1 MTTIPFYSEQRITP
15 SVKEVLAF
23 AVREVYGDE
32 KVSFKK
38 VDTLREGVLSFG
50 KKGKGVY
57 TLSPKQIPVV
67 PNAVSVLK
75 QSLKVH
81 RDGYPLPEF
90 QYTVVDKPSEVID
103 RLLDQLW
110 YACDKKVSL
119 DTEWDKDG
127 RILCLSMYYPQ
138 TNMVTVFSEEVMQD
152 PEARAAVYKFIQG
165 HYYTIWANGKADQV
179 AVELDAGVRLP
190 CWFDTMLAHHS
201 IHPSASGQHGLKEM
215 ALRYFGIEDW
225 DKEIRKYSHKGKDD
239 VDFGRV
245 PRELLYLYNAYD
257 SFYTYWLEDY
267 FEPLVVDSNAFW
279 TEVRWANYFV
289 DVEVYGNRVDLDAVS
304 DLRDSLMEKEAVLEE
319 TLREYGI
326 ENPRSPKQILTAL
339 RRYIPKLK
347 GTKAEILEDHK
358 GVPAVAALLEYRKY
372 NKQRG
377 TYCDAYLRAADDDG
391 VFHPT
396 FNVHGTGSG
405 RMSGSNPNT
414 TNVPR
419 VKALRNLYI
428 PHEGHV
434 LISTDLSQ
442 AELRIQAVLSGDEA
456 LIAAFAPGAG
466 DFFDNLMP
474 AAFPDQFEDVDA
486 YRAFKAD
493 DHTAAK
499 NVRAKLK
506 GVIYGLNFGRGA
518 AAIGVAIEMATEE
531 AQEII
536 DNFFSAYPTWA
547 EWRKK
552 VESAAVDPEEREYL
566 TTILGLTFD
575 TEVITGRNRASVQ
588 RSALSFLPQ
597 GNVAYIAVTGMC
609 MIIDRLKRD
618 FPEAHVVNFV
628 HDDIIVSAPPEQADE
643 IGKMMQECLET
654 AGREAFGDVVL
665 FAAEPNSAA
674 RWGEMPD

>member
-1 MTTIPFYSEQRITP
+1 MTTIEFYAEQKMTP
-15 SVKEVLAF
+15 AAKEVLAF

-38 VDTLREGVLSFG
+38 VPVLREGVLSFG

-90 QYTVVDKPSEVID
+90 QYQVISD
-103 RLLDQLW
+103 PFDVIRHLTNTLQ
-110 YACDKKVSL
+110 YAFDKKVSL

-127 RILCLSMYYPQ
+127 RILCLSMYYPD

-152 PEARAAVYKFIQG
+152 KAAAKTVYEFIQG

-245 PRELLYLYNAYD
+245 PRDLLYLYNAYD

-279 TEVRWANYFV
+279 TEVKWANYFV
-289 DVEVYGNRVDLDAVS
+289 DVEVYGNRVDLDAVN
-304 DLRDSLMEKEAVLEE
+304 DLRDSLMEKEAVLERK
-319 TLREYGI
+319 LKEYGI

-347 GTKAEILEDHK
+347 GTDKKLLEAHK
-358 GVPAVAALLEYRKY
+358 TVPAVATLLEYRKY
-372 NKQRG
+372 NKQRA
-377 TYCDAYLRAADDDG
+377 TYCDAYLRAADDNG

-419 VKALRNLYI
+419 AVELRNLYI

-434 LISTDLSQ
+434 LISTDLAQ
-442 AELRIQAVLSGDEA
+442 AELRIQAVLSGDPA
-456 LIAAFAPGAG
+456 LIAAFAPDAG
-466 DFFDNLMP
+466 DFFDQLMP
-474 AAFPDQFEDVDA
+474 VAFPDLFEDIAA
-486 YRAFKAD
+486 YKALKKEDPARAKD
-493 DHTAAK
+493 L
-499 NVRAKLK
+499 RAKLK

-518 AAIGVAIEMATEE
+518 AAIGEAIEMEKEE
-531 AQEII
+531 AQAII
-536 DNFFSAYPTWA
+536 DNFFSNYPVWA
-547 EWRKK
+547 QWRKE
-552 VESAAVDPEEREYL
+552 VEEAAVDAEKRDFL

-575 TEVITGRNRASVQ
+575 AEVITGRNRASVQ

-628 HDDIIVSAPPEQADE
+628 HDDIIVSGPPEQAE
-643 IGKMMQECLET
+643 KIGLMMQECLEQ
-654 AGREAFGDVVL
+654 AGRDAFGDVVL
-665 FAAEPNSAA
+665 FAAEPDTGL
-674 RWGEMPD
+674 RWGELLG

>member
-1 MTTIPFYSEQRITP
+1 MPTIEFYTEQKMTP
-15 SVKEVLAF
+15 SAKEVLAY
-23 AVREVYGDE
+23 AVREVYGTE

-38 VDTLREGVLSFG
+38 VPVLKEGVLSFG

-67 PNAVSVLK
+67 PNAVSVLT

-81 RDGYPLPEF
+81 RDGYPLPPF
-90 QYTVVDKPSEVID
+90 RYQVISDALDVSQHLPGVLDAAFDKP
-103 RLLDQLW
+103 
-110 YACDKKVSL
+110 VSL

-127 RILCLSMYYPQ
+127 HILCLSMYYPN

-152 PEARAAVYKFIQG
+152 PEARAVVYEFIQG

-179 AVELDAGVRLP
+179 AIELDAGVRVP

-201 IHPSASGQHGLKEM
+201 LHPSASGQHGLKEM
-215 ALRYFGIEDW
+215 VLRYFGVEDW

-245 PRELLYLYNAYD
+245 PRHLLYKYNAYD
-257 SFYTYWLEDY
+257 SFYTYHLEDY
-267 FEPLVVDSNAFW
+267 FEPLVVDRNAFW
-279 TEVRWANYFV
+279 TEVMWANYFV
-289 DVEVYGNRVDLDAVS
+289 DVEVYGNRVDLDAVN
-304 DLRDSLMEKEAVLEE
+304 DLRDNLMEKEAVLEE

-339 RRYIPKLK
+339 RRYIPKLT
-347 GTKAEILEDHK
+347 GTDKKVLEQHK
-358 GVPAVAALLEYRKY
+358 TVPVVAALLEYRKY
-372 NKQRG
+372 NKQRA
-377 TYCDAYLRAADDDG
+377 TYCDAYLRAADDNG

-419 VKALRNLYI
+419 AVELRNLYI

-434 LISTDLSQ
+434 LISTDLAQ
-442 AELRIQAVLSGDEA
+442 AELRIQAVLSGDPA
-456 LIAAFAPGAG
+456 LIAAFAPDAG

-474 AAFPDQFEDVDA
+474 AAFPDKFEDKEA
-486 YRAFKAD
+486 YETFKKTD
-493 DHTAAK
+493 KPQAK
-499 NVRAKLK
+499 DLRAKLK
-506 GVIYGLNFGRGA
+506 GVVYGLNFGRGA
-518 AAIGVAIEMATEE
+518 AAIGEAIEMATSE
-531 AQEII
+531 AQKII
-536 DNFFSAYPTWA
+536 DNFFNAYPVWA

-552 VESAAVDPEEREYL
+552 VEKAAVDPEERDFL

-575 TEVITGRNRASVQ
+575 TEVITGRNRAGVQ

-628 HDDIIVSAPPEQADE
+628 HDDIIVSGPPEQAE
-643 IGKMMQECLET
+643 QIGLMMKQCLET
-654 AGREAFGDVVL
+654 AGRVAFGEVVS
-665 FAAEPNSAA
+665 FEAEPDSGP
-674 RWGEMPD
+674 RWGSLLG